1 MNQTDQTHTGTSAI
15 APSHDAHSPVGPQTR
30 TGFNTRTRAKTRTGS
45 LTMGL
50 LIILVGAGLMAYP
63 KLTDLHY
70 LWAQWRLKVAAA
82 AQSLSGGTGADERS
96 LGGAILPDGTVAL
109 IVIPSIGLEAYVVE
123 GTGGSALARGPG
135 HYPHTPLPGE
145 AGNAVIAGHRTMYGH
160 PFHDLDRL
168 QPGDRIL
175 TITSN
180 RSATYRVTETI
191 VVGPSAVEVTAQ
203 NHRDLLTLTTCHP
216 KGSAAKRLVVV
227 AELHD

>member
-1 MNQTDQTHTGTSAI
+1 M
-15 APSHDAHSPVGPQTR
+15 
-30 TGFNTRTRAKTRTGS
+30 
-45 LTMGL
+45 
-50 LIILVGAGLMAYP
+50 
-63 KLTDLHY
+63 
-70 LWAQWRLKVAAA
+70 
-82 AQSLSGGTGADERS
+82 
-96 LGGAILPDGTVAL
+96 
-109 IVIPSIGLEAYVVE
+109 VE

-135 HYPHTPLPGE
+135 HYPHTLPGE

-203 NHRDLLTLTTCHP
+203 NHRDRLTLTTCHP